1 MMNVLIDLRWMVI
14 GRVGGMEQMAFELV
28 ASIAGVNRVDRFWLY
43 CPIATFEEW
52 EFESGSR
59 VELIDSDRFKLVS
72 EFGYSDSFGSSGPSK
87 RLGVVQRG
95 GLIRENRRIVNI
107 DLVHSV
113 GGYIAEELRE
123 YRGILTIHDLQ
134 HVHFPENFDEGEL
147 SARKANYQAS
157 IDAASA
163 VICVSESVR
172 KDVLA
177 NFKVDSG
184 KVVTLWNIP
193 SGASLP
199 QLPDHLVKNILG
211 KLGLDSG
218 YLFFPSHAWAHKNHE
233 RLILAFAKVKQS
245 NPETKLVLT
254 GGKFGSDHPAAKR
267 IREFGFE
274 SSVTH
279 LGFRTPF
286 EIRCLYRAAGALVYP
301 SLFEGFGMPVAE
313 AILAGTPVVCS
324 DIAPL
329 REIGGDAVATFDPR
343 SPDAIASVIL
353 KVIGDSEMR
362 ASLLEK
368 GTARRIAFSP
378 EGIARDT
385 CELYRLV
392 VGLGPIEYDSYVSKR
407 DLRRE
412 RAQHWGRVFRVRMEA
427 GSWFGGSIAWLRTFG
442 NSPLMALRAKDG
454 YLKRAET
461 SELRSA
467 SPFKGRYGDGWIGP
481 EFQDWLMVPKGARG
495 MELSLEA
502 PPSPYVDGMQL
513 ELFLEEKSLF
523 KGGFKKSGVLAVSVD
538 LVDDLPGIV
547 SMRATCD
554 RYFVPREHGLSEDSR
569 KLSAKLVGIRW
580 LF

>member
-1 MMNVLIDLRWMVI
+1 VL
-14 GRVGGMEQMAFELV
+14 E
-28 ASIAGVNRVDRFWLY
+28 
-43 CPIATFEEW
+43 
-52 EFESGSR
+52 
-59 VELIDSDRFKLVS
+59 
-72 EFGYSDSFGSSGPSK
+72 K
-87 RLGVVQRG
+87 R
-95 GLIRENRRIVNI
+95 
-107 DLVHSV
+107 
-113 GGYIAEELRE
+113 
-123 YRGILTIHDLQ
+123 
-134 HVHFPENFDEGEL
+134 
-147 SARKANYQAS
+147 NYQAS
-157 IDAASA
+157 IDASA
-163 VICVSESVR
+163 AVACVSESVR
-172 KDVLA
+172 SDVLE
-177 NFKVDSG
+177 NFKVESG

-442 NSPLMALRAKDG
+442 NSPIMALRAKDG

-467 SPFKGRYGDGWIGP
+467 SPFKGRYGDEWIGP
-481 EFQDWLMVPKGARG
+481 EFQDWLMVPKGSSR
-495 MELSLEA
+495 LEIRFQA
-502 PPSPYVDGMQL
+502 PPESVASDLIIEVSIDGAL
-513 ELFLEEKSLF
+513 ASKGRF
-523 KGGFKKSGVLAVSVD
+523 KGNAELA
-538 LVDDLPGIV
+538 LVAALPDQRGEMVEVRINC
-547 SMRATCD
+547 SR
-554 RYFVPREHGLSEDSR
+554 FFIPKEQGLSEDSR
-569 KLSAKLVGIRW
+569 ELSVKLVETRW
-580 LF
+580 F